1 MLASFQ
7 RVSGLINRSSP
18 SSAVS
23 SKSFLR
29 KEFQGLKVDLN
40 LEARGQKSGA
50 RGLPSTA
57 ETALD
62 AVEAD
67 IINTVLSVQQ
77 RAFSQLEKTLSDLQ
91 QAVDFLDLEGR
102 LARIRVAAAAGLPDL
117 AGELQFKID
126 GLQQLRRDATEA
138 EGWHRKFRAH
148 NHLDRPSKV
157 ISRTSLVLLWLVVVA
172 CIAMATFVNV
182 ALLDKQ
188 GAVGWFDGWM
198 VGLILAILSIGVAIL
213 FALYGVPALWHR
225 SLPKRLIGIA
235 SILTYLAL
243 TVLLNLALAH
253 YREVSG
259 GLAQGAGQTILRRL
273 LQTPFMLDD
282 PYSWLLAGL
291 GVILSL
297 VALLAVLG
305 MRDLYPGYAQA
316 AEISRA
322 ARARHEAS
330 RARLVDELGSIRAT
344 FEAELTAARADLIEQ
359 CAEHDDLMS
368 QRHAVLARFEAFQ
381 NQLERDG
388 NAALK
393 LYRDANS
400 AARPT
405 SPPLHFQQPFE
416 LTRVQAQ
423 GRHYRGWD
431 SADLKARIRTAQGH
445 LDWLLLQLQRLYEA
459 GIAEQVADPALAE
472 AVAQLAELAR
482 ARGTS
487 IAELAQLGV
496 DAATG
501 SHDWPPVIAL
511 GDEQLPFSPESAEIS
526 PSSREQI
533 RTTVMNQVLDLLKRY
548 PADILEVVGHTDE
561 RPVSNS
567 HASTLDSLAIPALWG
582 EEPASRLMPAD
593 NAGLGLAR
601 AIAVATE
608 LAAIGPD
615 RLRIIPL
622 SAAQLLL
629 PGDQLSRGR
638 DTENHAGRQRIEIRL
653 RKSTAAAVT

>member
-1 MLASFQ
+1 MSKLSGMRGVFSLLRFFILAVESFIYTPELFGQFLPFRRYALLASFQ

-18 SSAVS
+18 SSAVG

-57 ETALD
+57 DTALD

-77 RAFSQLEKTLSDLQ
+77 RAFSQLEKAVSDLQ

-126 GLQQLRRDATEA
+126 GLQQLRREATEA

-157 ISRTSLVLLWLVVVA
+157 ISSTSLVLLWLVVVA

-198 VGLILAILSIGVAIL
+198 GGPVLAILNIGMALL
-213 FALYGVPALWHR
+213 FALYGVPAFWHR

-253 YREVSG
+253 YREVPG
-259 GLAQGAGQTILRRL
+259 GLAQGAGETILQRL

-282 PYSWLLAGL
+282 PYSWFLAGL

-297 VALLAVLG
+297 VALMAVLG

-322 ARARHEAS
+322 ARVRHEAS
-330 RARLVDELGSIRAT
+330 RARLV
-344 FEAELTAARADLIEQ
+344 
-359 CAEHDDLMS
+359 
-368 QRHAVLARFEAFQ
+368 
-381 NQLERDG
+381 
-388 NAALK
+388 
-393 LYRDANS
+393 
-400 AARPT
+400 
-405 SPPLHFQQPFE
+405 
-416 LTRVQAQ
+416 
-423 GRHYRGWD
+423 
-431 SADLKARIRTAQGH
+431 
-445 LDWLLLQLQRLYEA
+445 
-459 GIAEQVADPALAE
+459 
-472 AVAQLAELAR
+472 
-482 ARGTS
+482 
-487 IAELAQLGV
+487 
-496 DAATG
+496 
-501 SHDWPPVIAL
+501 
-511 GDEQLPFSPESAEIS
+511 
-526 PSSREQI
+526 
-533 RTTVMNQVLDLLKRY
+533 
-548 PADILEVVGHTDE
+548 DE

-601 AIAVATE
+601 AI
-608 LAAIGPD
+608 GPAP
-615 RLRIIPL
+615 RLRWLDLQFPY
-622 SAAQLLL
+622 SAKRG
-629 PGDQLSRGR
+629 PVSRASLMLEWCDRAEMSGR
-638 DTENHAGRQRIEIRL
+638 I
-653 RKSTAAAVT
+653 